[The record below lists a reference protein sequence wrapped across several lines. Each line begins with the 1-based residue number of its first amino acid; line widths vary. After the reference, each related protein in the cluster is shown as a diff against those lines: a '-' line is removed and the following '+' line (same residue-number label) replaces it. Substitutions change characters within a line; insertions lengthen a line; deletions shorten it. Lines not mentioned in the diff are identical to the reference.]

1 MTQPNVTEFNKPSH
15 LRIVIKGIHV
25 HNKTKFIKCKGVA
38 KYKHEPF
45 AVQSI
50 REISLDREVLC

>member
-1 MTQPNVTEFNKPSH
+1 MDTQERGYMCTTKQNLLKPK
-15 LRIVIKGIHV
+15 L
-25 HNKTKFIKCKGVA
+25 VA

-45 AVQSI
+45 ALQSI